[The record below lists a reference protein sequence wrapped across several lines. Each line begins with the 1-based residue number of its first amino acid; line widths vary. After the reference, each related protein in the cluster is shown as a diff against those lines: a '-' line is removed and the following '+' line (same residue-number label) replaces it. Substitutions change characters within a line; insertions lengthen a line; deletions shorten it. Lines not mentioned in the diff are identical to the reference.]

1 VIPAPAAMVRV
12 SLVINGATALG
23 AVEQEAAAAPPKMNC
38 MMLLSMPRF
47 FDQVQERR
55 ERHPCSCFLNEVFG
69 L

>member
-1 VIPAPAAMVRV
+1 MVMLSSWMMGASARGPAAQVEP
-12 SLVINGATALG
+12 AG
-23 AVEQEAAAAPPKMNC
+23 AVLKNC